1 MIIHR
6 GYLWLASEGIRV
18 NNIMYVS
25 LKANQLADFL
35 CRGATV
41 SSIQSA
47 NNTLTRG
54 QSLRDAA
61 SEYDVPHPHPHTHH
75 YMTTSCGA
83 PSSMMSLH
91 SISRPG
97 SAANSQHGSGS
108 GSSPG
113 GVGTTNY
120 LDCLH
125 YERMP
130 LAIPMP
136 IVAPS
141 SQQILSQQM
150 QQIHLPHQQQPHQYQ
165 HYQQQQTQ
173 VHHHYHPSEEEIEP
187 AYATGIDL
195 GST

>member
-1 MIIHR
+1 M
-6 GYLWLASEGIRV
+6 
-18 NNIMYVS
+18 
-25 LKANQLADFL
+25 

-83 PSSMMSLH
+83 PSSMISLH
-91 SISRPG
+91 TISRPG
-97 SAANSQHGSGS
+97 SAGANSQHGSGS

-113 GVGTTNY
+113 GGGGGGIGGPVSY

-130 LAIPMP
+130 LPIPNPMVP
-136 IVAPS
+136 PS
-141 SQQILSQQM
+141 SSAGSHHMTQQ
-150 QQIHLPHQQQPHQYQ
+150 QQIHLVQQHQQQQLPHQYQ
-165 HYQQQQTQ
+165 PQQQHFHHHYQQ
-173 VHHHYHPSEEEIEP
+173 SEEEVEP
-187 AYATGIDL
+187 AYATGTD
-195 GST
+195 TFRFWC